1 MAEPV
6 SVRDAQPAEYA
17 AIGELRVGAY
27 AAGDFLA
34 DTSNYGPTLRTLATD
49 GTGQILAAEADG
61 QLLGTVTLQLPP
73 HAGQVVR
80 GPDEAEVRALAVAPG
95 AQGRGVGRALLRA
108 VIDRAAGLGIRQL
121 VLSTQSGMDAARHLY
136 TSVGFGRLP
145 DRDWSPAPGFTLLAY
160 GLALP
165 PGDEE
170 AGDEE
175 AGDGED

>member
-6 SVRDAQPAEYA
+6 TVRDAEPAEFA

-27 AAGDFLA
+27 AAGSFLA
-34 DTSNYGPTLRTLATD
+34 DASNYGPTLRTLAID

-80 GPDEAEVRALAVAPG
+80 GPDEAEVRALAVSPD
-95 AQGRGVGRALLRA
+95 AQGRGVGRALLRT
-108 VIDRAAGLGIRQL
+108 VIERARQMGVRHL
-121 VLSTQSGMDAARHLY
+121 VLSTQSGMDAARYLY
-136 TSVGFGRLP
+136 SSAGFVRLP

-160 GLALP
+160 GLPLELP
-165 PGDEE
+165 PGEAEE
-170 AGDEE
+170 DSVG
-175 AGDGED
+175 

>member
-6 SVRDAQPAEYA
+6 TVRDAEPAEFA

-27 AAGDFLA
+27 AAGRFLA
-34 DTSNYGPTLRTLATD
+34 DASNYGPTLRTLAID
-49 GTGQILAAEADG
+49 GTGQILAADAGG

-80 GPDEAEVRALAVAPG
+80 GPDEAEVRALAVSPD

-108 VIDRAAGLGIRQL
+108 VIERARKMGVRHL
-121 VLSTQSGMDAARHLY
+121 VLSTQSGMDAARRLY
-136 TSVGFGRLP
+136 TEAGFSRLP

-165 PGDEE
+165 PGAADE
-170 AGDEE
+170 D
-175 AGDGED
+175 